1 MRNLTITRRKTFVA
15 SLAKMKV
22 YIEDPAGGDTLI
34 DGVNCRKLGTLKN
47 GETKAFPIDSHAARV
62 YVIADKISKNYCND
76 YYVVPE
82 GDFDVF
88 LSGKNLYNPASGN
101 AFRFDGT
108 ANEEVVQNRKKGSK
122 KGMIILIVSI
132 VIGVIIGRVVGAMI
146 ADSLFGERPE
156 TFTTGGV
163 EITLT
168 SDFIELER
176 EGFVACYGTED
187 VSVLIVEDLF
197 SDFPELKD
205 MTVAEYTDMFIE
217 YNELTAAEERSHDG
231 LTCVEYEAA
240 GDKAEYLFSAYIF
253 KTGDSFCMVQFAVE
267 TDNADEYSEDIAE
280 WAKTIKVQ

>member
-62 YVIADKISKNYCND
+62 YIIADKLTKNYCND
-76 YYVVPE
+76 YYTVPE

-88 LSGKNLYNPASGN
+88 ISGKNLYNPASGN

-132 VIGVIIGRVVGAMI
+132 VIGLIIGRFIGI
-146 ADSLFGERPE
+146 AIAGSLFAARPE
-156 TFTTGGV
+156 TFTADGI

-168 SDFIELER
+168 SDFIEVDQD
-176 EGFVACYGTED
+176 GFVACYGTTD
-187 VSVLIVEDLF
+187 VSVLIIEDLF
-197 SDFPELKD
+197 SDFPELEE
-205 MTVAEYTDMFIE
+205 MTVSEYADMFIE
-217 YNELTAAEERSHDG
+217 YNELTSAEERSHDG
-231 LTCVEYEAA
+231 LTCVEYESAS
-240 GDKAEYLFSAYIF
+240 DKTEYLFTAYIF
-253 KTGDSFCMVQFAVE
+253 KTDDSFCMVQFAVE
-267 TDNADEYSEDIAE
+267 TDNADEYAEDIAE

>member
-122 KGMIILIVSI
+122 KGMIILVISLIV
-132 VIGVIIGRVVGAMI
+132 GVFIGRFVGA
-146 ADSLFGERPE
+146 AVVDYLLTEAPE
-156 TFTTGGV
+156 TFSKGGI

-168 SDFIELER
+168 SEFIEVDQD
-176 EGFVACYGTED
+176 GFVACYGTED
-187 VSVLIVEDLF
+187 VSVLIIEDLF
-197 SDFPELKD
+197 SDFPELREI
-205 MTVAEYTDMFIE
+205 TVAEYAELFIE
-217 YNELTAAEERSHDG
+217 INELTAAKTRSHDG
-231 LTCVEYEAA
+231 LTCVEYEAS
-240 GDKAEYLFSAYIF
+240 GDDVEYFFSAYIF

-267 TDNADEYSEDIAE
+267 TENIDEYRDDIAE
-280 WAKTIKVQ
+280 WAKTVVVQ

>member
-1 MRNLTITRRKTFVA
+1 
-15 SLAKMKV
+15 MKV

-156 TFTTGGV
+156 TSSTDGIEIAARPETFTADGI

-168 SDFIELER
+168 SDFIEVDQD
-176 EGFVACYGTED
+176 GFVACYGTED

-267 TDNADEYSEDIAE
+267 TDNADEYREDIAE